1 MSTKYFFSVER
12 FSPKS
17 LIRKMSIAKPV
28 IFYLTHC
35 QCLAVFGE
43 YDFIS
48 KPIASGMSISKIK
61 DLAMSR
67 RFVRRRS

>member
-1 MSTKYFFSVER
+1 
-12 FSPKS
+12 
-17 LIRKMSIAKPV
+17 MSIAKPV

-48 KPIASGMSISKIK
+48 KSIASGMSISKIK

>member
-1 MSTKYFFSVER
+1 MRTKYFFSVER

-17 LIRKMSIAKPV
+17 LIHKMSIAKPV
-28 IFYLTHC
+28 IFYLTRC
-35 QCLAVFGE
+35 QYLAVFGE

-48 KPIASGMSISKIK
+48 KSIASGMSISKIK

-67 RFVRRRS
+67 RFVRKRS